1 MIDTVHRALGSLDP
15 RESRVL
21 ALRFGLV
28 DGRPHT
34 LDEIGRDVGLT
45 RERIRQIEK
54 EALAKLRTGDRPDSL
69 LDWAS

>member
-1 MIDTVHRALGSLDP
+1 
-15 RESRVL
+15 VL
-21 ALRFGLV
+21 ALRFGLAE
-28 DGRPHT
+28 GRPHT

-54 EALAKLRTGDRPDSL
+54 EALAKLREPDRPDSL